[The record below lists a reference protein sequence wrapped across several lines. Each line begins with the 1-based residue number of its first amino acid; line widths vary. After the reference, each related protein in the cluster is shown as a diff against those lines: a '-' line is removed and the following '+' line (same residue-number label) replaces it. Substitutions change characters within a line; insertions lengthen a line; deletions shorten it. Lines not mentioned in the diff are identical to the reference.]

1 MRATVYLGDS
11 FRTKLTVAV
20 VVNSRKE
27 LMNLTKE
34 EAQVQLLRYFDY
46 LLLRFLRK
54 RVVSCFHE
62 PSCSAR
68 RQNISQLD
76 RIGRRQ

>member
-34 EAQVQLLRYFDY
+34 EAQVQLLHDSDY
-46 LLLRFLRK
+46 LLLHFLQK

-62 PSCSAR
+62 PSCSA
-68 RQNISQLD
+68 
-76 RIGRRQ
+76 